1 MEDIFLFYHHIFITF
16 LSAPVLGYPDY
27 NLPFVL
33 HTDASGKGLGFL
45 ALKWA
50 VTDKFYYHLY
60 RRRFSVLTDNN
71 PLIYVMTSAKMDAM
85 GPTVGVSADWL

>member
-1 MEDIFLFYHHIFITF
+1 MSGGYFFILSSF
-16 LSAPVLGYPDY
+16 SSAPVFGYPDY

-33 HTDASGKGLGFL
+33 QTDASGKGLGFL

-50 VTDKFYYHLY
+50 VTDKFYDHLY
-60 RRRFSVLTDNN
+60 GRRFSVLTDNN
-71 PLIYVMTSAKMDAM
+71 PVKYVMTSAKLDAM